1 MLQCSIYPASAE
13 ALEDTASSAR
23 DTVIA
28 PPQKKAKKLK
38 RRNDA
43 MSQFSVCRL
52 GTFIRKEEML

>member
-1 MLQCSIYPASAE
+1 MLQCSIPSKCR
-13 ALEDTASSAR
+13 SSR
-23 DTVIA
+23 GCSIKCKGYGYST
-28 PPQKKAKKLK
+28 PTKKAKKLK